1 MDETLRRLQ
10 LTQLEILRVIDGFCR
25 TEGIKY
31 SLYAGTLLGA
41 VRHHGFIPWDD
52 DLDMCMERSEY
63 DRFLE
68 AWTQRHPDGYLLQN
82 KENTPSF
89 TQSFS
94 KIRKEHTTFL
104 QYEWEAGR
112 YHTGI
117 FVDIF
122 PLDRIPM
129 GQVAQKLFQW
139 RCMQYQLLTREFIPP
154 RGTVAQKLV
163 SRLVLLAVPENR
175 RAARRDKLLRQIT
188 SNTDPRLPA
197 IGIEMLSTIRMP
209 LPATFFDQYL
219 DLPFE
224 DGEFMCSARWR
235 DYLSAKFGDYMELP
249 PEEERTRKHHPII
262 LDFERDYEEFITGE
276 TNPRS

>member
-1 MDETLRRLQ
+1 MQSERILQISAELIKEENRFMDETLRRLQ

-52 DLDMCMERSEY
+52 DLDICMERSEY
-63 DRFLE
+63 DRFLA
-68 AWTQRHPDGYLLQN
+68 AWTRKHPEGYLLQN

-122 PLDRIPM
+122 PVDRMPER
-129 GQVAQKLFQW
+129 QAEKLLFQW
-139 RCMQYQLLTREFIPP
+139 RCMQYQLLMREFIPP
-154 RGTVAQKLV
+154 KGTVLQKLV
-163 SRLVLLAVPENR
+163 S
-175 RAARRDKLLRQIT
+175 
-188 SNTDPRLPA
+188 
-197 IGIEMLSTIRMP
+197 MLMP
-209 LPATFFDQYL
+209 L
-219 DLPFE
+219 E
-224 DGEFMCSARWR
+224 
-235 DYLSAKFGDYMELP
+235 
-249 PEEERTRKHHPII
+249 
-262 LDFERDYEEFITGE
+262 
-276 TNPRS
+276 